1 MSKMKDFLIGVREM
15 YDANYTP
22 TQIANATGMPVAYIM
37 EIISGFDDEDWD
49 CDNEYEVI

>member
-1 MSKMKDFLIGVREM
+1 MSKIKEFLMSVREM

-49 CDNEYEVI
+49 YDDGYEVV